1 MDFKDALSLL
11 SLIIAFIALWRNQKK
26 DSRDDGAQISEVLVK
41 LEILQSDLKEIKAD
55 FKSEVK
61 AIRTDLEIFKERL
74 VMVEQSTKSAH
85 KRLDEIHGVEE

>member
-1 MDFKDALSLL
+1 MDFKEALSIL
-11 SLIIAFIALWRNQKK
+11 SLIIAFVALWRNQKK

-61 AIRTDLEIFKERL
+61 AIRTDLEVFKDRL
-74 VMVEQSTKSAH
+74 VVVEQSTKSAH
-85 KRLDEIHGVEE
+85 KRLDELHEVDK